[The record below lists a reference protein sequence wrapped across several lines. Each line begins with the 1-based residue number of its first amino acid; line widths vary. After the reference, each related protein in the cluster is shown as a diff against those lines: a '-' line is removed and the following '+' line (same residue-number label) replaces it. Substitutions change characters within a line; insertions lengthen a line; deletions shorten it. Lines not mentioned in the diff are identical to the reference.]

1 MGTPLTEV
9 MMEALNSRIK
19 ETAKVPFNKEKQ
31 EGVLDFFHKLI
42 GYKEA
47 LENNS
52 ADIKKIIKENYC
64 EKTEAE
70 IRDLALLDYKPE
82 EEFNLEKITKLIM
95 KHPKEETISNQQQQ
109 VSNDNKIIKKVHKET
124 IDGTN
129 DSQEENIDE
138 ENTEKNNNEDPPGSG
153 VQSFVAVTTLVASLF
168 FL

>member
-31 EGVLDFFHKLI
+31 EGVLDFVYKLM

-52 ADIKKIIKENYC
+52 ADIKKIIKEKHC

-109 VSNDNKIIKKVHKET
+109 VNDNKIIKKDHQKT

-138 ENTEKNNNEDPPGSG
+138 ENTEENNNEDPSGSG